1 MSDQGAADKKVV
13 RVVIFQQPYTLR
25 SAGTPGETESLAAG
39 VDQLMNQIATR
50 SGAGDPSRVAVL
62 AALHLADRARQLE
75 SEIERLNER
84 AAMLDDRLSEM
95 LSSK

>member
-39 VDQLMNQIATR
+39 VDQLQPTGARTR
-50 SGAGDPSRVAVL
+50 RLGGKR
-62 AALHLADRARQLE
+62 DRAAQRARRDVGRSLVGDALE
-75 SEIERLNER
+75 QI
-84 AAMLDDRLSEM
+84 D
-95 LSSK
+95 

>member
-25 SAGTPGETESLAAG
+25 SAGTPGETESLAG

>member
-25 SAGTPGETESLAAG
+25 SAGTPGETETLAAG
-39 VDQLMNQIATR
+39 VDQLMNQIAAR
-50 SGAGDPSRVAVL
+50 SGAGDPARVAVL

-75 SEIERLNER
+75 TEIERFNER
-84 AAMLDDRLSEM
+84 AQTLDQRLSEI
-95 LSSK
+95 LSNK